1 MSEQTRE
8 RSLDQLARALASGSL
23 SRGKAPRLMGGL
35 LLGSALGSLPGVAWA
50 DDDRC
55 SEGQTRCGERCVNL
69 RTNERHCGSCRNRC
83 RSNQTCCKGRCV
95 NLQKNERHCGS
106 CSNRCA
112 EGQECV
118 NGECGGPPPCLPEVV
133 NCCTC
138 LYRKTSNPNE
148 VVSTCNPG
156 VTGFDCDA
164 LCTASVPQGTE
175 FDEALITPG
184 DAAGLMLVCGPTTR
198 EQTTGTECDFVPC
211 TCVPTGGTCTANHEC
226 CSGTCESGTCCGG
239 PCTTDDNCCGAATCD
254 TVEGECFI

>member
-23 SRGKAPRLMGGL
+23 SRGKALRLMGGL

-69 RTNERHCGSCRNRC
+69 RT
-83 RSNQTCCKGRCV
+83 
-95 NLQKNERHCGS
+95 NERHCGS

-175 FDEALITPG
+175 FYEALITPG

-239 PCTTDDNCCGAATCD
+239 PCTTDDDCCGAATCD